1 MSDRL
6 SRPTILF
13 HWATGLLFLSI
24 MGIGLYMDE
33 MAGGADKFELIKLHK
48 SLGVIIII
56 IALTRIF
63 WRMHEGQ
70 IKATAPMPHWQE
82 KIAKLVHWTLLGA
95 TIAMPVSGI
104 IMSIGGG
111 HDVAVFGKVIISAGE
126 KIGWLNE
133 IGESIHEGAVPI
145 LFASLGLHIL
155 AALKHQFINKDRT
168 ISRMLGS

>member
-1 MSDRL
+1 MSDKL

-13 HWATGLLFLSI
+13 HWATGLLFLTI
-24 MGIGLYMDE
+24 MGIGLYMEE
-33 MAGGADKFELIKLHK
+33 MAGGPDKFELIKLHK

-63 WRMHEGQ
+63 WRFHEGQ
-70 IKATAPMPHWQE
+70 IKPVSRMPFWQE
-82 KIAKLVHWTLLGA
+82 KAAKFIHWILLTA

-104 IMSIGGG
+104 MMSIGGG
-111 HDVAVFGKVIISAGE
+111 HDVAVFGNVIISANE

-133 IGESIHEGAVPI
+133 LGESIHEGAVPI

-155 AALKHQFINKDRT
+155 GALKHQFIDKDRT